1 MVFLSVVEKVDP
13 ERPEMGTEATQQGS
27 EDGVHTSNDVE
38 VKNTEVV
45 IGATQQ
51 AIDASGICT
60 HGDANNTPTLLGN
73 LKNLSETLKFV
84 LDIIVEKIDAV
95 AEANRHYLDNRLTWI
110 TILFTIC
117 TAPPICQYSL
127 EDLLITVQGE
137 FIYPSRSENNRT
149 PIEGCTRPR
158 NYG

>member
-13 ERPEMGTEATQQGS
+13 ERPDMGIGATQQGL

-38 VKNTEVV
+38 VRNIEVA
-45 IGATQQ
+45 IGVTQQ
-51 AIDASGICT
+51 AIDASGIRT
-60 HGDANNTPTLLGN
+60 HRDVDNASTLLGN

-95 AEANRHYLDNRLTWI
+95 AEVNRHYLDNRLTWI

-137 FIYPSRSENNRT
+137 FIYPSHSENNRT
-149 PIEGCTRPR
+149 PI
-158 NYG
+158 